1 MPPRT
6 KICRRQIEKFKIP
19 FIKKQ
24 KMPDE
29 KEKKAQEMYMEFQ
42 VLEQHIRQL
51 QKQLEAVTQQL
62 IELTVTSSSLDE
74 FNKIKPGKE
83 IFVPL
88 SSGIFAKASIKETSG
103 LLVNV
108 GANVV
113 VQKDVASTKKL
124 IQRQMEEIKKIQEQ
138 MVNELEKLTGH
149 AAQLETQLQGMISQK

>member
-1 MPPRT
+1 M
-6 KICRRQIEKFKIP
+6 E
-19 FIKKQ
+19 
-24 KMPDE
+24 D
-29 KEKKAQEMYMEFQ
+29 KEKKVQEMYMEFQ

-62 IELTVTSSSLDE
+62 IELTITSSSLDE
-74 FNKIKPGKE
+74 FNKIRQGKE

-88 SSGIFAKASIKETSG
+88 SSGIFAKAGIKDTSG

-124 IQRQMEEIKKIQEQ
+124 IQKQMEEIKKIQEQ
-138 MVNELEKLTGH
+138 MVGELEKLTSH
-149 AAQLETQLQGMISQK
+149 AAQLEMNLQGMVSQG

>member
-1 MPPRT
+1 MT
-6 KICRRQIEKFKIP
+6 
-19 FIKKQ
+19 
-24 KMPDE
+24 DE
-29 KEKKAQEMYMEFQ
+29 KEKKVQEMYMEFQ
-42 VLEQHIRQL
+42 MLEQHIRQM

-88 SSGIFAKASIKETSG
+88 SSGIFAKASVKDTSG

-124 IQRQMEEIKKIQEQ
+124 IQKQMEEIKKIQGQ
-138 MVNELEKLTGH
+138 IVDDLEKLTGH
-149 AAQLETQLQGMISQK
+149 AAQLEMQLQSMVSQG

>member
-1 MPPRT
+1 
-6 KICRRQIEKFKIP
+6 
-19 FIKKQ
+19 
-24 KMPDE
+24 MPDE
-29 KEKKAQEMYMEFQ
+29 KEKKVQEMYMEFQ
-42 VLEQHIRQL
+42 MLEQHIRQM

-88 SSGIFAKASIKETSG
+88 SSGIFAKASVKDTSG

-124 IQRQMEEIKKIQEQ
+124 IQKQMEEIKKIQGQ
-138 MVNELEKLTGH
+138 IADDLEKLTGH
-149 AAQLETQLQGMISQK
+149 AAQLEMQLQGMVSQG